1 MKRLVGF
8 DLNGWR
14 DQAMRNWIETPGEG
28 ETFNEGTLVSAG
40 IGGIVVT
47 LGGGAR
53 EGEHVGGAQARL
65 APHGRGGGWGDIGRD
80 ARRERVTDLLSNP
93 QQNIRALAAAL
104 SGLAR
109 ESAVGVMAI
118 ADTGADTEHAQE
130 ALLDA
135 LRQAKTRR
143 RLLVWRPVLAVLTS
157 LDLKIMQAVK
167 TVGILSHDETG
178 FGTQKLIIR
187 REAITAPERRETG
200 RLHPCDLGL
209 SGLRASALAAMQG
222 ALPTGVGTEH
232 LAQSETLIRLTLGA
246 PMHPEPVRGSG
257 ESWHVIDPPK
267 GLALDDLVPPPSISE
282 HLIDCD
288 LILFETPTTGAVR
301 SALADMWKD
310 FFVCPVHTLANDAVA
325 CGALIAAKRLSD
337 GVPVYFDFL
346 PQISTIIQGRDGARN
361 FDLIPKDETLPAG
374 MVYRSREPARFGLQP
389 MQDSISVYLRK
400 ETEAIPRL
408 ALVPLA
414 APVSRTTP
422 VDLRVEQTPASG
434 RARLTLT
441 SEAFSS
447 PIVVD
452 WDAAERQTKNWETII
467 KELERPRPTIPN
479 RLVLPCGMEVWDGP
493 ANRRGLSVVLAANL
507 GRREVDWESLATLAA
522 SRPNGN
528 YAVSSDGNV
537 PPSLTLGDEAMLD
550 QMIDRAER
558 DVKAR
563 LDRAP
568 APGNSSLQFVTWM
581 FRRCPDGLIGPMID
595 ALDAAAGTHPFLHAH
610 QSRTL
615 MYQGLGRSARSSTE
629 LRQIFDHLLSIPVNL
644 WRKDQT
650 ACAAFLLSR
659 TDAAPTLLQRGEVER
674 IGLIVSRQLTAA
686 VGGDYTA
693 SFIYA
698 PILLVGLLRWRL
710 VDPWALVAGR
720 DPTADRMLEGLDA
733 VIADLAV
740 QSVRIPRLAKH
751 YELLVQSRQELNGEG
766 SNSDLLM
773 DLYSL

>member
-14 DQAMRNWIETPGEG
+14 DQAMRNWIEKPGEG
-28 ETFNEGTLVSAG
+28 ETPTTDGTLISAG

-47 LGGGAR
+47 LGDGAR
-53 EGEHVGGAQARL
+53 EGEQVGGAQARL
-65 APHGRGGGWGDIGRD
+65 APHGRGGGWGKIGTD
-80 ARRERVTDLLSNP
+80 ARRERVSDLLSNP

-118 ADTGADTEHAQE
+118 ADTGTDSEHAQE

-135 LRQAKTRR
+135 MRQAKTRH
-143 RLLVWRPVLAVLTS
+143 RLLVWRPVLAVLAS
-157 LDLKIMQAVK
+157 LDLDIMRTV
-167 TVGILSHDETG
+167 TIVGIVSHDDAG
-178 FGTQKLIIR
+178 FATQKLIIR
-187 REAITAPERRETG
+187 RGAITAPERREVG
-200 RLHPCDLGL
+200 KMHPCDLGL
-209 SGLRASALAAMQG
+209 SGLRARAVAAQQG
-222 ALPTGVGTEH
+222 ALPPGVGAEH
-232 LAQSETLIRLTLGA
+232 LVQSETLIRLALGA
-246 PMHPEPVRGSG
+246 PTRLEPVRRSG

-267 GLALDDLVPPPSISE
+267 GLVLDRLVPTPTMAD
-282 HLIDCD
+282 HLADCD

-301 SALADMWKD
+301 SAIATMWID
-310 FFVCPVHTLANDAVA
+310 FFDCPVHTLPNDAVA
-325 CGALIAAKRLSD
+325 CGALIAAKRLSE
-337 GVPVYFDFL
+337 GTPVYFDFL
-346 PQISTIIQGRDGARN
+346 PQISTIIQGRESARN
-361 FDLIPKDETLPAG
+361 FDLIPKGETLPAG

-389 MQDSISVYLRK
+389 RQDSISVYLRK
-400 ETEAIPRL
+400 ETEAVPRL
-408 ALVPLA
+408 ALVSLA
-414 APVSRTTP
+414 TPVPRTTP

-441 SEAFSS
+441 SEAFLN
-447 PIVVD
+447 PVVVD

-467 KELERPRPTIPN
+467 EELERPRPTIPR

-493 ANRRGLSVVLAANL
+493 ANRRGLSEVLAENV
-507 GRREVDWESLATLAA
+507 GRRWVDWEALATLAA

-528 YAVSSDGNV
+528 YAVSSDGHV
-537 PPSLTLGDEAMLD
+537 PPGLSLGDEAMLD
-550 QMIDRAER
+550 QMIYLAVRKIHAC
-558 DVKAR
+558 
-563 LDRAP
+563 LGSLP
-568 APGNSSLQFVTWM
+568 APENKALNFLTWM
-581 FRRCPDGLIGPMID
+581 FRRYPSSLIAPMID
-595 ALDAAAGTHPFLHAH
+595 ALDPDEDTPQFFRH

-615 MYQGLGRSARSSTE
+615 VYQGLGRIARTSDE
-629 LRQIFDHLLSIPVNL
+629 VRHIFDHLFSIPPDQ
-644 WRKDQT
+644 WKKDQT

-659 TDAAPTLLQRGEVER
+659 TDDAPPLLLRSEVER
-674 IGLIVSRQLTAA
+674 IGLIVSHQLSAA
-686 VGGDYTA
+686 VGGGYTA

-740 QSVRIPRLAKH
+740 QSLKIPRLAKH

-766 SNSDLLM
+766 GNSDLLM

>member
-14 DQAMRNWIETPGEG
+14 DQAMRNWIEKPGEG
-28 ETFNEGTLVSAG
+28 ETFNEGTLISAG

-47 LGGGAR
+47 LGDGVR
-53 EGEHVGGAQARL
+53 EGDLVGGAQARL
-65 APHGRGGGWGDIGRD
+65 APHGRGGGWGGIGTD
-80 ARRERVTDLLSNP
+80 ARRERVSDLLSDPNK
-93 QQNIRALAAAL
+93 NIRALASAL

-118 ADTGADTEHAQE
+118 SDTGADRERAQE

-135 LRQAKTRR
+135 MRQAKAQR
-143 RLLVWRPVLAVLTS
+143 RLLVWRPVLAVLAS
-157 LDLKIMQAVK
+157 LDLEVMQTVT
-167 TVGILSHDETG
+167 TVGIVSHDDAG
-178 FGTQKLIIR
+178 FATQKLLVR
-187 REAITAPERRETG
+187 RGAITAPERREVG
-200 RLHPCDLGL
+200 RIHLCDLGL
-209 SGLRASALAAMQG
+209 SGLRARAVTSLQG
-222 ALPTGVGTEH
+222 ALPPGVGAEH
-232 LAQSETLIRLTLGA
+232 LMQSETLIRLALGA
-246 PMHPEPVRGSG
+246 PTRSEPVRRSG
-257 ESWHVIDPPK
+257 ESWHVLDPPK
-267 GLALDDLVPPPSISE
+267 ELVLDRLVPTPTILD
-282 HLIDCD
+282 HLADCD

-301 SALADMWKD
+301 SALAAMWVD
-310 FFVCPVHTLANDAVA
+310 CFGCPVLTLSNDAVA
-325 CGALIAAKRLSD
+325 RGALIAAKRLSE
-337 GVPVYFDFL
+337 GTPVYFDFL
-346 PQISTIIQGRDGARN
+346 PQISTIIQGRDGART

-389 MQDSISVYLRK
+389 MQDCISVYLRK
-400 ETEAIPRL
+400 ETEAVPRL
-408 ALVPLA
+408 ALVPLE
-414 APVSRTTP
+414 APVSRTVP
-422 VDLRVEQTPASG
+422 VELRVEQTPASG

-441 SEAFSS
+441 SEVFSS

-452 WDAAERQTKNWETII
+452 WDAAELQTKDWETII

-493 ANRRGLSVVLAANL
+493 ANRRGLSEVLSANL
-507 GRREVDWESLATLAA
+507 GRKEVDWETLATLAA
-522 SRPNGN
+522 SRPNQK

-537 PPSLTLGDEAMLD
+537 PSGLSLGDEASLD
-550 QMIDRAER
+550 QMINLAAI
-558 DVKAR
+558 DVRKR
-563 LDRAP
+563 LERAP

-581 FRRCPDGLIGPMID
+581 FRRCPDNLISPMID
-595 ALDAAAGTHPFLHAH
+595 ALDADAGTHPFLYAH

-615 MYQGLGRSARSSTE
+615 IYQGLGRSARSSID
-629 LRQIFDHLLSIPVNL
+629 LRRIFNHLLSIPVDL
-644 WRKDQT
+644 WKKDQT

-659 TDAAPTLLQRGEVER
+659 TDDAPNVLRRSEVER
-674 IGLIVSRQLTAA
+674 VGVIVSRQLTAA
-686 VGGDYTA
+686 VGSDYTA

-720 DPTADRMLEGLDA
+720 DPTADKMLEGLDA

-751 YELLVQSRQELNGEG
+751 HELLVQSRQELKGEG
-766 SNSDLLM
+766 ANSDLLM

>member
-28 ETFNEGTLVSAG
+28 ETFNEGTLISAG

-93 QQNIRALAAAL
+93 QQNIRTLAAAL

-118 ADTGADTEHAQE
+118 ADTGAITERDQE
-130 ALLDA
+130 ALLEA
-135 LRQAKTRR
+135 MRQAKTRR
-143 RLLVWRPVLAVLTS
+143 RLLVWRPVLAVLAS
-157 LDLKIMQAVK
+157 LDLDIMQAVK
-167 TVGILSHDETG
+167 TVGIVSHDETG

-209 SGLRASALAAMQG
+209 SGLRASALATMQG
-222 ALPTGVGTEH
+222 ALPTGVGSEH

-246 PMHPEPVRGSG
+246 PTHPEPVRGSG

-267 GLALDDLVPPPSISE
+267 GLVLDDLVPPPAISE
-282 HLIDCD
+282 HLTDCD
-288 LILFETPTTGAVR
+288 LILFESPTMEAVR
-301 SALADMWKD
+301 LALADMWKD
-310 FFVCPVHTLANDAVA
+310 FFACPVLDLANNAVA

-337 GVPVYFDFL
+337 GKPVYFDFL
-346 PQISTIIQGRDGARN
+346 PQISTIIQGRDGAYN
-361 FDLIPKDETLPAG
+361 FDLIPKDETLSAG

-408 ALVPLA
+408 AIVPLA
-414 APVSRTTP
+414 APVSRITP

-452 WDAAERQTKNWETII
+452 WDAAAPQTKDWETII

-493 ANRRGLSVVLAANL
+493 ANRRGLSEVLAANL
-507 GRREVDWESLATLAA
+507 GRKEVDWKALAKLAA
-522 SRPNGN
+522 SRPNGK
-528 YAVSSDGNV
+528 YAISSDGDV
-537 PPSLTLGDEAMLD
+537 PSGLSLSDEAMLN
-550 QMIDRAER
+550 QMIDLAVRKIHDCVGSR
-558 DVKAR
+558 
-563 LDRAP
+563 P
-568 APGNSSLQFVTWM
+568 APKNKALNFLTWM
-581 FRRCPDGLIGPMID
+581 FRRYPSSLVAPMID
-595 ALDAAAGTHPFLHAH
+595 ALDPDDDTPQFFRH

-615 MYQGLGRSARSSTE
+615 VYQGLGRIARTPDE
-629 LRQIFDHLLSIPVNL
+629 VRQIFDHLFSIRPDL
-644 WRKDQT
+644 WKKDQT

-659 TDAAPTLLQRGEVER
+659 TDDAPTVLLRSEVER
-674 IGLIVSRQLTAA
+674 IGLIVSRQLSAA
-686 VGGDYTA
+686 VGGGYTA
-693 SFIYA
+693 SFIYT
-698 PILLVGLLRWRL
+698 PILLVGLLRRRL

-720 DPTADRMLEGLDA
+720 DPTANTMLQGLDA
-733 VIADLAV
+733 VIADLAI
-740 QSVRIPRLAKH
+740 QAIRIPRLAKH
-751 YELLVQSRQELNGEG
+751 YDLLVQSRQELNGEG
-766 SNSDLLM
+766 GNSDLLM

>member
-14 DQAMRNWIETPGEG
+14 DQAMRNWIEKPGEG
-28 ETFNEGTLVSAG
+28 ETFNEGTLISAG

-47 LGGGAR
+47 LDDGAR

-65 APHGRGGGWGDIGRD
+65 APHGRGSGWGEIGTD
-80 ARRERVTDLLSNP
+80 ARRVRVSDLLTNP

-118 ADTGADTEHAQE
+118 ADTGRDMEHAQE

-135 LRQAKTRR
+135 MRQARTRR
-143 RLLVWRPVLAVLTS
+143 RLLVWRPVLAVLAS
-157 LDLKIMQAVK
+157 LDLDIMQTVT
-167 TVGILSHDETG
+167 TVGIVSHDDTG
-178 FGTQKLIIR
+178 FATQKLIIR
-187 REAITAPERRETG
+187 RGPITAPERREVG
-200 RLHPCDLGL
+200 RIHPCDLGL
-209 SGLRASALAAMQG
+209 SGLHARAVAALQG
-222 ALPTGVGTEH
+222 ALPPGVGAEH
-232 LAQSETLIRLTLGA
+232 LMQSETLIRLALGE
-246 PMHPEPVRGSG
+246 PTRREPVRRSG

-267 GLALDDLVPPPSISE
+267 GLVLDRLVPTLAISD
-282 HLIDCD
+282 HLADCD

-301 SALADMWKD
+301 SALATMWID
-310 FFVCPVHTLANDAVA
+310 FFGCPVRTLTNDAVA
-325 CGALIAAKRLSD
+325 SGALIAAKRLSE
-337 GVPVYFDFL
+337 GAPVYFDFL
-346 PQISTIIQGRDGARN
+346 PQISTIIQGRDGART

-374 MVYRSREPARFGLQP
+374 MVYRSREPACFALQP

-400 ETEAIPRL
+400 ETEAVPRL

-414 APVSRTTP
+414 GPVSHTTP

-441 SEAFSS
+441 SKAFSS

-452 WDAAERQTKNWETII
+452 WDAAEKQTKSWETII
-467 KELERPRPTIPN
+467 EELKRPRPTIPN

-493 ANRRGLSVVLAANL
+493 ANRRGLSEVLAANF
-507 GRREVDWESLATLAA
+507 GRREVDWEALATLAA
-522 SRPNGN
+522 SRPNGK
-528 YAVSSDGNV
+528 YAVSSDGDV
-537 PPSLTLGDEAMLD
+537 PSGLSLDDETMLD
-550 QMIDRAER
+550 QIIDLAER
-558 DVKAR
+558 DVRAR
-563 LDRAP
+563 LNRPP
-568 APGNSSLQFVTWM
+568 APGNLSLQFATWM
-581 FRRCPDGLIGPMID
+581 FRRCPVGLVAPMID
-595 ALDAAAGTHPFLHAH
+595 ALKAIAGAHPFLHAH

-615 MYQGLGRSARSSTE
+615 IYQGLGRSARTSSE
-629 LRQIFDHLLSIPVNL
+629 FRQIFDHLLSIPTEL
-644 WRKDQT
+644 WKKDQT

-659 TDAAPTLLQRGEVER
+659 TDEAPTLLLRSEVDR
-674 IGLIVSRQLTAA
+674 IGLVVSRQLSAA

-720 DPTADRMLEGLDA
+720 DPTANTMLEGLDA
-733 VIADLAV
+733 VIADLAI
-740 QSVRIPRLAKH
+740 QSLRIPRLAKH

-766 SNSDLLM
+766 GNSDLLM